1 MKRSVFTASLL
12 IAVFGPFCAAA
23 QISGCTDARASNFN
37 PDAGINDGSC
47 SYPVTKARFEVI
59 VKELPEAVEETSG
72 LIFWNGGLWTHN
84 DSFND
89 PVLSK
94 LDTLSGMV
102 MQTITL
108 SGAENFDWED
118 IAQDEN
124 FIYIGDFGN
133 NLGNRKNLVIYKIN
147 KKDIPETGDVSVPA
161 EVIRFGYADQTGFEK
176 ANRNNDYD
184 CEAMISA
191 GDSLFLFSKNW
202 VNQKTRMY
210 AVPKIPGEYLVHP
223 LAEMDTDGMVTGA
236 DINEKGEL
244 VFIGYKNYQPFVWLL
259 FDYPGTNFFS
269 GNKRRITL
277 PGTKGLQ
284 TEGICHK
291 THGHLWITAERTP
304 VGPARLYS
312 MYAGAWLSAPGL
324 DTVEDVAVMAEPAL
338 IVFPDPADDTFVV
351 HLEAPC
357 PQPLLT
363 AEVYAMDGRLIQSDR
378 YEVHDCCIRLA
389 AGGLGYGLF
398 QVKLFADGA
407 SIASRLLINGFNKQ
421 P

>member
-12 IAVFGPFCAAA
+12 LAVFGPFFAAA

-84 DSFND
+84 DSFNA

-94 LDTLSGMV
+94 LDTLSGEV
-102 MQTITL
+102 LQTITL
-108 SGAENFDWED
+108 AEAENFDWED
-118 IAQDEN
+118 IAQDEK

-133 NLGNRKNLVIYKIN
+133 NLGNRKNLGIYKIT
-147 KKDIPETGDVSVPA
+147 KKDIPERGDVSVTA
-161 EVIRFGYADQTGFEK
+161 EVIRFVYADQTSYEK
-176 ANRNNDYD
+176 ANRSNDYD

-202 VNQKTRMY
+202 VDLKTRMY
-210 AVPKIPGEYLVHP
+210 ALPKIPGDYVVHP

-236 DINEKGEL
+236 DINERGEL
-244 VFIGYKNYQPFVWLL
+244 VFIGYKNYQPLVWLL
-259 FDYPGTNFFS
+259 FDYPGTEFFS

-291 THGHLWITAERTP
+291 PHGHLWISAERTP
-304 VGPARLYS
+304 VAPARLYS
-312 MYAGAWLSAPGL
+312 LYAGAWLSYPGCAE
-324 DTVEDVAVMAEPAL
+324 TEDVAVVTEPAL
-338 IVFPDPADDTFVV
+338 IVFPDPADDAFVV
-351 HLEAPC
+351 HLAAPC
-357 PQPLLT
+357 PQSVLA
-363 AEVYAMDGRLIQSDR
+363 AEVYDMNGKLIRSDR
-378 YEVHDCCIRLA
+378 YEVHDCCIRLT

-398 QVKLFADGA
+398 QLKLVADGEIVA
-407 SIASRLLINGFNKQ
+407 TRLLINGFNKLL
-421 P
+421 